1 MSITVGYTRS
11 TDNQEIVV
19 DTFKTMT
26 EAEAAIAS
34 QSQSDV
40 LQYWLASY
48 VNPETNEPEV
58 LGYREP

>member
-19 DTFKTMT
+19 DTFETMT

-48 VNPETNEPEV
+48 VKPETNEPEV